1 MNPCPCGYYNS
12 VLKECVCTP
21 MQIQRYLSKI
31 SGPLLD
37 RIDLHVDVPEV
48 KYKELTAAPTANRR
62 FESPNAWRG
71 PGSARSPAST
81 GCGILSNGQMRPGDP
96 AYCNLDEPAQRRLED
111 AIEKLGLS
119 ARAYDRILKVSR
131 TIADLAG
138 RTDRRRPRLRGHPVP
153 LARPQLLRELL
164 SLPSLRVRRGIRVAE
179 ASGRREEP
187 ENGRTGGREG
197 KDFRVRG
204 SPQSRQTRNR

>member
-48 KYKELTAAPTANRR
+48 KYKELTAAANGEPSIRIAERVARARERQVAR
-62 FESPNAWRG
+62 FAGR
-71 PGSARSPAST
+71 
-81 GCGILSNGQMRPGDP
+81 GILSNGQMRPREIQQ
-96 AYCNLDEPAQRRLED
+96 YCNLDEPAQRRLEN

-131 TIADLAG
+131 TIADLAD
-138 RTDRRRPRLRGHPVP
+138 TDGIDASHVSEAIQYR
-153 LARPQLLRELL
+153 
-164 SLPSLRVRRGIRVAE
+164 SLDRNYF
-179 ASGRREEP
+179 
-187 ENGRTGGREG
+187 EN
-197 KDFRVRG
+197 F
-204 SPQSRQTRNR
+204 